1 MIKAIVMLYR
11 FLFAV
16 FLVVALALP
25 IIGALFGNKANMEP
39 IVMLLGLVIYVCL
52 LVIIVGALA
61 VQLDNNRLLTLI
73 AEAQGGKPNS
83 QPNFPSGEFSR
94 TTNNPPL
101 STKKQINE
109 DKED

>member
-25 IIGALFGNKANMEP
+25 IIGALFGNKANFEP
-39 IVMLLGLVIYVCL
+39 IIMLLGLVVYVCL

-73 AEAQGGKPNS
+73 AEGQKG
-83 QPNFPSGEFSR
+83 QPNGQRDTPAVVASR
-94 TTNNPPL
+94 RTISPPL
-101 STKKQINE
+101 RTNKQASE
-109 DKED
+109 DSDD